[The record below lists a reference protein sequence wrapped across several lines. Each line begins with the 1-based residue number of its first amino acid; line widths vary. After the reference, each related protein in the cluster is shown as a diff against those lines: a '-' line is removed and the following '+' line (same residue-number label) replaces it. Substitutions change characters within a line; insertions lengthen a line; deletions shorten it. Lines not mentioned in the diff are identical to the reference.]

1 LPREWFS
8 EVKSPYLSWLLAAV
22 ALHSIVL
29 GIVMLAAPFEFL
41 SLFGW
46 EVGGPRFF
54 PAQSGLFLL
63 ILGAAYAGAIVN
75 RSLVW
80 IVILSK
86 GLALMFLVGET
97 MAGHSPPVVYVTAGI
112 DGAMGAAVAIL
123 WWRER
128 R

>member
-1 LPREWFS
+1 
-8 EVKSPYLSWLLAAV
+8 VKRSLFSWLLAAI

-29 GIVMLAAPFEFL
+29 GFAMLAAPFWML
-41 SLFGW
+41 SSFGW
-46 EVGGPRFF
+46 DAAGTRFF

-63 ILGAAYAGAIVN
+63 ILGIVYAAAVRN

-86 GLALMFLVGET
+86 AFAVIFLVGE
-97 MAGHSPPVVYVTAGI
+97 ALGGSCPPVVYVTALI
-112 DGAMGAAVAIL
+112 DGLMGSTVALL